1 MIVQEF
7 SSYYF
12 LIEQHEHARLS
23 AAAAAHVNNPR
34 WKDEN
39 KWNSLLYAIRL
50 HDNAWIPLD
59 QVVSGPAG
67 GQPYSF
73 VDYPLEEKL
82 EAYKKGIEAAG
93 KEDLYSGTL
102 LSMHYA
108 SFLKN
113 DTSAAGVSFF
123 EGEQKRQKDW
133 KKRVTGANRLD
144 QHLDIL
150 QFFDDVSLYACMNK
164 AGTPKSEEVSWFQ
177 NGFRHRFSFL
187 GKKKVYPLWQDSSA
201 VKMKPSPFS
210 EAFDF
215 TIQGWKLPKDV
226 WQNGQ
231 KTIHTAELQTLT
243 QEIRFV

>member
-7 SSYYF
+7 SSHYF

-23 AAAAAHVNNPR
+23 AEAAAQINNPD
-34 WKDEN
+34 WKEDK
-39 KWNSLLYAIRL
+39 KWDSLLYAIRQ

-59 QVVSGPAG
+59 QLVLSSSEGH
-67 GQPYSF
+67 PYSF
-73 VDYPLEEKL
+73 LNYPLEDKL
-82 EAYKKGIEAAG
+82 DAYKKGIESTG
-93 KEDLYSGTL
+93 KEDLYSGIL

-133 KKRVTGANRLD
+133 KKRIKDTSRLEK
-144 QHLDIL
+144 HLNIL
-150 QFFDDVSLYACMNK
+150 QFFDDASLYVCMNK

-187 GKKKVYPLWQDSSA
+187 GKKKIYPLWPDSSS
-201 VKMKPSPFS
+201 VQMKPFPFS
-210 EAFDF
+210 NSFGF
-215 TIQGWKLPKDV
+215 TIEGRKLPKNV
-226 WQNGQ
+226 WEQRNR
-231 KTIHTAELQTLT
+231 TVTTADLQIMS